1 MPRQGV
7 FSVGKF
13 VDQLLPCLWLQ
24 AGFCAAGV
32 AHLAHEVSHHIPD
45 LGFKQDQYQFCIC

>member
-7 FSVGKF
+7 FSVSKF
-13 VDQLLPCLWLQ
+13 VDQLLSCLWLQ
-24 AGFCAAGV
+24 AGFCAAAV

-45 LGFKQDQYQFCIC
+45 LGFKQDH